1 MIITLIEKQKQNSNK
16 YNIYI
21 DGKYAFSAS
30 IDEIN
35 YFEIKEGDSIDN
47 EQYKY
52 YVNYFLA
59 KSAEQDTIK
68 FLSIKMLTE
77 YELLEKLKLKEYPVD
92 IINKVIS
99 KCKEYKYIDDN
110 SYAKLYIEQKK
121 NQLYSRYRIYNELKK
136 KGITEDIISANLN
149 SIYTDEISVIKK
161 IVTKKFKNI
170 KDNVKIKAYL
180 YRNGFQIDN
189 INAALDEQDI

>member
-1 MIITLIEKQKQNSNK
+1 MIITLIEKQKRNSNK
-16 YNIYI
+16 YNVYI

-35 YFEIKEGDSIDN
+35 NFEIKEGDSIDN

-52 YVNYFLA
+52 YVNYFLT
-59 KSAEQDTIK
+59 KNAEQDAIK

-77 YELLEKLKLKEYPVD
+77 YELFEKLKLREYPVD
-92 IINKVIS
+92 IINKVIL

-110 SYAKLYIEQKK
+110 LYAKLYIEQKK

-136 KGITEDIISANLN
+136 KGIIQDIVSTNLD
-149 SIYTDEISVIKK
+149 SIYTDEISVIKET
-161 IVTKKFKNI
+161 VAKKFKNN
-170 KDNVKIKAYL
+170 KDNIKIKAYL